1 MELWIYYALLA
12 AVFISIRD
20 AISLDFIKR
29 YDYIQY
35 MVIANII
42 IFIGTMMYVYSS
54 GIKIEKPSLNDFFI
68 ILIRILIVYLI
79 IDPSIYNSIKHCDN
93 PGYAKSIIGLNTL
106 FLVIIFAFM
115 YKSSFSPKKA
125 MGIISMILGA
135 YLLSQ

>member
-115 YKSSFSPKKA
+115 YKTSFSPKKA

>member
-1 MELWIYYALLA
+1 
-12 AVFISIRD
+12 
-20 AISLDFIKR
+20 
-29 YDYIQY
+29 
-35 MVIANII
+35 
-42 IFIGTMMYVYSS
+42 MMYVYSS
-54 GIKIEKPSLNDFFI
+54 GIKIEKPSLNDLFI

-115 YKSSFSPKKA
+115 YKSSISQKKA
-125 MGIISMILGA
+125 MGVISMLLGA

>member
-1 MELWIYYALLA
+1 MEVWVFYALVA

-20 AISLDFIKR
+20 VISLDFIKR

-42 IFIGTMMYVYSS
+42 IFIGTMLYVYSS
-54 GIKIEKPSLNDFFI
+54 GIKIEKPSVNDLFI

-79 IDPSIYNSIKHCDN
+79 IDPAVYNSIKHCDN

-106 FLVIIFAFM
+106 FLVIIFAVM

-125 MGIISMILGA
+125 MGVISMLLGA